1 LAIASR
7 VAEGS
12 ELELVDVELKRQRRG
27 ALVRVYLDR
36 PGGVGLDAL
45 QQASREISAVLDA
58 EDAVEGPYTLE
69 VSSPGLD
76 RPLVKEAD
84 FRRAVGRRVRVT
96 LSEGSEEA
104 HGRRLVGRLA
114 SAEAGRLRLELAG
127 GEVADLAIEQVER
140 AKIEVEFA

>member
-1 LAIASR
+1 MAIASR

-12 ELELVDVELKRQRRG
+12 GLELVDVELKRQRRG
-27 ALVRVYLDR
+27 ALVRVYMDC

-45 QQASREISAVLDA
+45 QAASKEIAAILDA
-58 EDAVEGPYTLE
+58 EDAVDGSYTLE

-84 FRRAVGRRVRVT
+84 FRRAVGKRVRVT
-96 LSEGSEEA
+96 TSPGSGEER
-104 HGRRLVGRLA
+104 GRRLVGRLVA
-114 SAEAGRLRLELAG
+114 VDDGRLRLELVEG
-127 GEVADLAIEQVER
+127 GDAEIALADVER